1 MITLAVIQKLEIV
14 KLMLDLEE
22 TTVLVSDVE

>member
-14 KLMLDLEE
+14 KLMLDLKE
-22 TTVLVSDVE
+22 TTVLVSDVA